1 MRTTIDINDQLLQQ
15 AKLRAAE
22 TNRSLTSVV
31 EDALRHLL
39 HKDPAARKKPRR
51 PMPVD
56 GSGGVLPGVDLDNTS
71 SLLDRMDGLE

>member
-15 AKLRAAE
+15 AKLRAAN
-22 TNRSLTSVV
+22 TNRTLTSIV
-31 EDALRHLL
+31 EDALRRFLQ
-39 HKDPAARKKPRR
+39 KAPAARQKSKR